1 MLLEIKK
8 NVSCIIKIDP
18 EVQKKKKKKKNKS
31 TIIVIIL
38 KTNTKT
44 KVLTWSEFWIW
55 ESGQLL
61 QEGSLSLSP

>member
-18 EVQKKKKKKKNKS
+18 EIQKNKS

-44 KVLTWSEFWIW
+44 KVLT
-55 ESGQLL
+55 
-61 QEGSLSLSP
+61 